1 MSFFDRGSVCI
12 RLMVFI
18 ASGFTCCLYLS
29 GVFGSGGDAVL
40 FCELFNSVL
49 VRNGKAEGFCLVSF
63 HLDMAHVGAAAVND
77 LFLAGVDH
85 LDTATTVASGCERR
99 GPRYKF

>member
-1 MSFFDRGSVCI
+1 
-12 RLMVFI
+12 MVVTRCF
-18 ASGFTCCLYLS
+18 
-29 GVFGSGGDAVL
+29 

-63 HLDMAHVGAAAVND
+63 RLDMARVGAAAGND
-77 LFLAGVDH
+77 SFLAGADY
-85 LDTATTVASGCERR
+85 LDIATTVASGCERR